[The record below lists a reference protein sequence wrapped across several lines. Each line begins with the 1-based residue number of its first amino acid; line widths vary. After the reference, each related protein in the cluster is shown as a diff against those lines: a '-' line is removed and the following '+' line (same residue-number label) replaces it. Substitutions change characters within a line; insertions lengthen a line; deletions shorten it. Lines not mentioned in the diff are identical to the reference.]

1 MSKNE
6 NQNTWKKTLGLAGI
20 LCLVFVMICSVG
32 CKSSEFGESKKPSNP
47 FSSKERKLNELE
59 TQIEKLYG
67 EAEKA
72 QRSGKTHEARKA
84 YEQIVEIYDKNKD
97 NKDLK
102 REAEPYCRLGIIMET
117 FGQYDQAEN
126 YYRQAIAIDAK
137 NPAPLNSLG
146 YCYLNQHRLEEAIE
160 YFHKAIDL
168 APMEPKYNNNLALA
182 YGLKKDYG
190 QAFKYFRR
198 VSSEDDTYYNM
209 SAIFA
214 MNHDEERAKSALEQV
229 VAINPNHREAQRML
243 ATYQESEQDPKS
255 YGSQMMA
262 GGYTG
267 PTVPYQPAQTSGAVG
282 NSAASNLPPN
292 AGVPA
297 AANTVPAAAPAT
309 GTVPASSASS
319 MPGTAGTPAFTKTY
333 GSIHHL
339 H

>member
-6 NQNTWKKTLGLAGI
+6 NQIALKKTLGLAGI
-20 LCLVFVMICSVG
+20 FCLVLVMICSIG

-59 TQIEKLYG
+59 TQIDTLYS

-84 YEQIVEIYDKNKD
+84 YEQILVIYDKNKN

-102 REAEPYCRLGIIMET
+102 REVEPYCRLGMIMET
-117 FGQYDQAEN
+117 FGQYDKAEE
-126 YYRQAIAIDAK
+126 YYRQGMEVDPQ
-137 NPAPLNSLG
+137 NPTPINSLG
-146 YCYLNQHRLEEAIE
+146 YCYLNQHRLDDAIM

-198 VSSEDDTYYNM
+198 VSSEDVAYYNM
-209 SAIFA
+209 AAIFA
-214 MNHDEERAKSALEQV
+214 MNNDEERAKSALQQV

-243 ATYQESEQDPKS
+243 ATYQEAEQNPES
-255 YGSQMMA
+255 YNQQMMA

-267 PTVPYQPAQTSGAVG
+267 TTVPYQPAPTSGAVG
-282 NSAASNLPPN
+282 NSAASNMP
-292 AGVPA
+292 VPA
-297 AANTVPAAAPAT
+297 AGYSAPAAAPAA
-309 GTVPASSASS
+309 GAAPAPSASS
-319 MPGTAGTPAFTKTY
+319 MPGTAGNPAFTKTY
-333 GSIHHL
+333 GSIHNL

>member
-6 NQNTWKKTLGLAGI
+6 NQNTWKKSLGLAGF
-20 LCLVFVMICSVG
+20 LCLVLALICAVG
-32 CKSSEFGESKKPSNP
+32 CKSSEMGGSKKPSNP
-47 FSSKERKLNELE
+47 FSTKERKLNELQ
-59 TQIEKLYG
+59 TQIETLYG

-72 QRSGKTHEARKA
+72 QRSGKTHEARKS
-84 YEQIVEIYDKNKD
+84 YEQIVEIYDKNKN

-102 REAEPYCRLGIIMET
+102 REVEPYCRLGMIMET
-117 FGQYDQAEN
+117 FGQYDKAED
-126 YYRQAIAIDAK
+126 YYRQAIAVDPK
-137 NPAPLNSLG
+137 NPTPLNSLG
-146 YCYLNQHRLEEAIE
+146 YCYMNQRRLDDAIE

-198 VSSEDDTYYNM
+198 VSSEDVAYYNM

-214 MNHDEERAKSALEQV
+214 MNHDDERAKSALQQV

-243 ATYQESEQDPKS
+243 ATYQEAEQDPES
-255 YGSQMMA
+255 FSNQMMA

-267 PTVPYQPAQTSGAVG
+267 TTIPYQQAQTAAPVG
-282 NSAASNLPPN
+282 NYAAPNLPAN
-292 AGVPA
+292 AAVPPTGNTAPATAPA
-297 AANTVPAAAPAT
+297 AGAAPA
-309 GTVPASSASS
+309 PSASS

-333 GSIHHL
+333 GSIHNL

>member
-6 NQNTWKKTLGLAGI
+6 NQITLKKTLGLAGI
-20 LCLVFVMICSVG
+20 LCLVLVMICSVG

-59 TQIEKLYG
+59 TQIDTLYG

-84 YEQIVEIYDKNKD
+84 YEQIVAIYDKNKN

-102 REAEPYCRLGIIMET
+102 REVEPYCRLGVIMET
-117 FGQYDQAEN
+117 FGQYDKAED
-126 YYRQAIAIDAK
+126 YYRQAIEVDPK

-146 YCYLNQHRLEEAIE
+146 YCYLNQRRLDDAIE

-168 APMEPKYNNNLALA
+168 APMEPKFNNNLALA

-198 VSSEDDTYYNM
+198 VSSEDVAYYNM
-209 SAIFA
+209 AAIFA
-214 MNHDEERAKSALEQV
+214 MNNDEQQAKSALQQV
-229 VAINPNHREAQRML
+229 IAINPNHREAQRML
-243 ATYQESEQDPKS
+243 ATYQEAEQNPES
-255 YGSQMMA
+255 YNQQMMA

-267 PTVPYQPAQTSGAVG
+267 TTVPYQPAPTSAPIG
-282 NSAASNLPPN
+282 NSAASGMPD
-292 AGVPA
+292 AASAPA
-297 AANTVPAAAPAT
+297 AGNTPAAGTAPA
-309 GTVPASSASS
+309 GSS
-319 MPGTAGTPAFTKTY
+319 MPGTAGSPAFTKTY

-339 H
+339 R